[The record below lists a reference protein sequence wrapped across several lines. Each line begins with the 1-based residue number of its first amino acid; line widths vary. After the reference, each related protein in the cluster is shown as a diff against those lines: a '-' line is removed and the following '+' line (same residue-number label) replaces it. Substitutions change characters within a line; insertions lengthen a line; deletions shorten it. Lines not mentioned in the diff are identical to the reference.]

1 MVVNALKGDI
11 GERTG
16 PFREMD
22 IVEDTD
28 EIDIVEVVVPFPVG
42 LVEDGKGGVRKGP
55 VHELAV
61 RAFLHLDDEALAVG
75 ALAIDVE
82 DGEGV
87 GVDAVLLVEEGDL
100 GDGLAGDDGV
110 EELDEQ
116 GLVAVCGEEFL
127 ETEIGSGAE
136 VSPPGVRV
144 VHTHKI

>member
-22 IVEDTD
+22 IVEDAD
-28 EIDIVEVVVPFPVG
+28 EIDFVEVVVPFPAG
-42 LVEDGKGGVRKGP
+42 LVEDGEGGVGECP
-55 VHELAV
+55 VHELPV
-61 RAFLHLDDEALAVG
+61 GTLLHLDDEALSVG
-75 ALAIDVE
+75 ASAVDVE

-87 GVDAVLLVEEGDL
+87 GVDAVLLVKEGDL

-116 GLVAVCGEEFL
+116 GFVAVCGEEFL
-127 ETEIGSGAE
+127 EAEIGDGAE
-136 VSPPGVRV
+136 VSPPVE
-144 VHTHKI
+144 